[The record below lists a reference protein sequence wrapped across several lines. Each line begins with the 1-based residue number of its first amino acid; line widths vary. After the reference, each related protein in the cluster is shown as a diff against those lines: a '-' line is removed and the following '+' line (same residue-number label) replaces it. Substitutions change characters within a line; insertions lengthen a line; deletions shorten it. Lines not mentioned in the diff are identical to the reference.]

1 MMIAWRALQCGQVL
15 ADLEGTLYPLI
26 MSSPDLVLFPA
37 TVTVM
42 CTCPVLTPTP
52 CTRTRLIL
60 SFLCS
65 LCKEESVRQ
74 MMAYIAEAPP
84 AGASDERVFK

>member
-1 MMIAWRALQCGQVL
+1 MYA
-15 ADLEGTLYPLI
+15 
-26 MSSPDLVLFPA
+26 
-37 TVTVM
+37 
-42 CTCPVLTPTP
+42 CPVSFPPPAPELVQSFP
-52 CTRTRLIL
+52 
-60 SFLCS
+60 FLCS